1 MGPVMRAEQSDLD
14 VVIIGAGPAGIALA
28 AEARAAGVAAGR
40 ILILEKAPEHS
51 WIIRKYYPA
60 SKPVLAN
67 YKGIEAKCEG
77 VLCIPDLTREE
88 TLTFLDRAI
97 RESGARV
104 RYGEEVYRIGR
115 EPDGR
120 LRIESSGGIITC
132 SRCRHRDRHPRPPE
146 QALPPDSA
154 RSPEESSFRRHQR
167 RGPRQRSARRRRW
180 GHGDRVLSVPGAGK
194 QSRDAFV
201 SRRNFDAAKP
211 N

>member
-1 MGPVMRAEQSDLD
+1 MSGIPANGTCDGAEQSDLD
-14 VVIIGAGPAGIALA
+14 VVIVGAGPAGIALA

-97 RESGARV
+97 RDSGARV
-104 RYGEEVYRIGR
+104 RYGEEVYRIG
-115 EPDGR
+115 
-120 LRIESSGGIITC
+120 
-132 SRCRHRDRHPRPPE
+132 
-146 QALPPDSA
+146 
-154 RSPEESSFRRHQR
+154 
-167 RGPRQRSARRRRW
+167 
-180 GHGDRVLSVPGAGK
+180 
-194 QSRDAFV
+194 
-201 SRRNFDAAKP
+201 
-211 N
+211 